1 MEEKGKMKNG
11 KIVKD
16 VGRGKERGIRMENKT
31 YKEMTL
37 GELWQEIT
45 VLVNV
50 THFSDIDKEMFLKLI
65 EEYGFRCK
73 KS

>member
-1 MEEKGKMKNG
+1 MK
-11 KIVKD
+11 
-16 VGRGKERGIRMENKT
+16 NKT

-45 VLVNV
+45 VLVDA
-50 THFSDIDKEMFLKLI
+50 THFSETDKKMFLKLI
-65 EEYGFRCK
+65 EEYGFRCR